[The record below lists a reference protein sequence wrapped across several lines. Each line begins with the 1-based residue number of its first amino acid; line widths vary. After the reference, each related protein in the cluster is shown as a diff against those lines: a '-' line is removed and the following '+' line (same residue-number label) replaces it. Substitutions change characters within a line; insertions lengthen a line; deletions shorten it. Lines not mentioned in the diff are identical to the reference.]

1 MNTLAVLVL
10 LVRAQNVLPSP
21 PEPTGSP
28 EIDTVRVIGVVL
40 VSLGVIVLLA
50 LALRPLVVR
59 TGKSPAPADP
69 IDERHVD
76 EESDLFA
83 SPGSGSIIQF
93 PKAATVET
101 ASQPPAWN
109 ETDSTVADRFHRV
122 VGEGNRRRKLGD
134 RQPERTPHDLAAA
147 TPRQGLVTGHRPL
160 PRNTL
165 RRSCHGAGPRTEQS
179 DSRSWGR

>member
-59 TGKSPAPADP
+59 TGKSPAPAD
-69 IDERHVD
+69 
-76 EESDLFA
+76 SDRRA
-83 SPGSGSIIQF
+83 S
-93 PKAATVET
+93 
-101 ASQPPAWN
+101 
-109 ETDSTVADRFHRV
+109 
-122 VGEGNRRRKLGD
+122 RRRGIGSVCVA
-134 RQPERTPHDLAAA
+134 R
-147 TPRQGLVTGHRPL
+147 
-160 PRNTL
+160 L
-165 RRSCHGAGPRTEQS
+165 RLDHPVPKGSHG
-179 DSRSWGR
+179 